1 MRPGEVITAAG
12 TDRTPDDT
20 ALSQALAAA
29 RPGQQLTVAI
39 TRGAQQLTVRV
50 TLGELP
56 GS

>member
-1 MRPGEVITAAG
+1 VITAAG
-12 TDRTPDDT
+12 TTRTPEDT

-29 RPGQQLTVAI
+29 RPGQQVIPTI
-39 TRGAQQLTVRV
+39 TRSAQQLSVQV